1 MLQRTLTGEG
11 APSPARRLQ
20 KLGARFWQ
28 QTIRTRILVIALVP
42 SLLTAG
48 LLTMQLLR
56 QTLTETEQN
65 ARAELLSAT
74 RHMAAAS
81 QYALA
86 SDNADLLWKNAEQER
101 LQEKLQFTCIQDA
114 KGSQRYCA
122 GIPDLKS
129 ISAMPAAGEVVKI
142 PGAWLAAHPIL
153 MPEPLLGTGFSLGPA
168 ASPKIIG
175 YAIAAMSTEPLRSAQ
190 RKALFTAT
198 SLILISGLLT
208 AFLAWRLSNR
218 LTRRIQHVSQA
229 VDRIASGNLQIR
241 VKSDSSTELGVLEDG
256 INRMAESL
264 QAHQDELQVRI
275 IHATADLAAKK
286 EEAERAN
293 TAKSRFFASASH
305 DLRQPLHALG
315 LFGEALKQ
323 RVSSSE
329 LQTLASQISSSISSL
344 ETLLNALLDVSRL
357 DAGTIEVRKRH
368 FPASQLFDHI
378 RQQFE
383 GPAAA
388 KGLKL
393 RVRPTSWILFSDPV
407 LLERIL
413 INLVSNALR
422 YTQDG
427 RIVVAGRKRGNSL
440 LIQVWD
446 TGIGIP
452 KSALDTIFEE
462 FVQLNNPERDREKGL
477 GLGLA
482 IVSRTVSLL
491 GLRISVQ
498 SRVGHG
504 SVFSLEVPL
513 GSRHQISPVES
524 PSLALAA
531 SLQQRLAVV
540 VDDEV
545 PILRAMESLFKTW
558 GVGLVTARSAEE
570 ALAQLRQLGS
580 APDFLITDY
589 SLGDNTNGIEVARRF
604 RSVFGAGLPV
614 LVLTGDTAPDTMQR
628 ITEAGFKIMY
638 KPVRPARLRA
648 ALAHLLEK
656 DKSASPG
663 WQDSAFRPPPG

>member
-1 MLQRTLTGEG
+1 M
-11 APSPARRLQ
+11 
-20 KLGARFWQ
+20 FWQ
-28 QTIRTRILVIALVP
+28 QSIRTRILVIALVP

-48 LLTMQLLR
+48 LLTMHLLR
-56 QTLTETEQN
+56 QSLATTEDN
-65 ARAELLSAT
+65 ARAGLLSAT

-81 QYALA
+81 QYALISGDA
-86 SDNADLLWKNAEQER
+86 NLLWRTAEQER
-101 LQEKLQFTCIQDA
+101 AQENLQFTCIQNAD
-114 KGSQRYCA
+114 GSARYCA

-129 ISAMPAAGEVVKI
+129 LSSMPSVGTIVEI
-142 PGAWLAAHPIL
+142 PGAWLAAYPIQ
-153 MPEPLLGTGFSLGPA
+153 MPRTPANSDMSAIPQGAPPL
-168 ASPKIIG
+168 IIG
-175 YAIAAMSTEPLRSAQ
+175 HAIAAISTQPLQNAQ
-190 RKALFTAT
+190 RQALLTAA

-208 AFLAWRLSNR
+208 AFLAWRLSTR
-218 LTRRIQHVSQA
+218 LTRRIQHVSHA

-241 VKSDSSTELGVLEDG
+241 VDSDPSTELGILEDG

-275 IHATADLAAKK
+275 IHATAGLAAKK

-329 LQTLASQISSSISSL
+329 LQTLAAQISSSISSL

-393 RVRPTSWILFSDPV
+393 GVRPTSWILYSDPV

-422 YTQDG
+422 YTQNG
-427 RIVVAGRKRGNSL
+427 RIVVAGRKRGNGL

-452 KSALDTIFEE
+452 ENALKTIFEE

-482 IVSRTVSLL
+482 IVSRTVHLL
-491 GLRISVQ
+491 GLRIGVR

-513 GSRHQISPVES
+513 GSTHLISPAES
-524 PSLALAA
+524 PSLAVTA

-558 GVGLVTARSAEE
+558 GVGLVTGRSADE
-570 ALAQLRQLGS
+570 ALDQLSQLGS

-589 SLGDNTNGIEVARRF
+589 SLADNTNGIEVARRF
-604 RSVFGAGLPV
+604 RSAFGAELPV

-628 ITEAGFKIMY
+628 IAEAGYKIMY

-663 WQDSAFRPPPG
+663 WQDSAFRPPAA

>member
-1 MLQRTLTGEG
+1 MLQQPINRCFQAAGQ
-11 APSPARRLQ
+11 RLRG
-20 KLGARFWQ
+20 LRALFWQ
-28 QTIRTRILVIALVP
+28 QSIRNRILIIALVP

-56 QTLTETEQN
+56 QSLAETEHN
-65 ARAELLSAT
+65 ARTELLSAT

-81 QYALA
+81 QYALI
-86 SDNADLLWKNAEQER
+86 SGNADLLWRTAELERMQEN
-101 LQEKLQFTCIQDA
+101 LQFTCIQDTA
-114 KGSQRYCA
+114 GAARYCA
-122 GIPDLKS
+122 GIPNLKS
-129 ISAMPAAGEVVKI
+129 LANMPAVGTVAEI

-153 MPEPLLGTGFSLGPA
+153 MPETETLGDLHAGGSNATPR
-168 ASPKIIG
+168 IIG
-175 YAIAAMSTEPLRSAQ
+175 YAIAAASTEPLQSAQ
-190 RKALFTAT
+190 RKALVTAV
-198 SLILISGLLT
+198 SLVIVSALLT
-208 AFLAWRLSNR
+208 AFLAWRLSTR

-241 VKSDSSTELGVLEDG
+241 VDSNPSTELGVLEDG

-323 RVSSSE
+323 RVSSNE
-329 LQTLASQISSSISSL
+329 LKTLASQISSSISSL

-393 RVRPTSWILFSDPV
+393 TVRPTNWILYSDPV

-422 YTQDG
+422 YTQSG

-440 LIQVWD
+440 LVQVWD

-452 KSALDTIFEE
+452 ETALKTIFEE
-462 FVQLNNPERDREKGL
+462 FVQLNNPDRDREQGL

-482 IVSRTVSLL
+482 IVSRTVNLL
-491 GLRISVQ
+491 GLRISVR

-504 SVFSLEVPL
+504 SVFGLEVPL
-513 GSRHQISPVES
+513 GSTHQISPAES
-524 PSLALAA
+524 PGMPVIA
-531 SLQQRLAVV
+531 SLQERLAVV

-558 GVGLVTARSAEE
+558 GVGLVTGRNAKE
-570 ALAQLRQLGS
+570 ALEQLSQLG
-580 APDFLITDY
+580 ARPDFLITDY
-589 SLGDNTNGIEVARRF
+589 SLAESVNGIEVANSF
-604 RSVFGAGLPV
+604 RETFGADLPV

-628 ITEAGFKIMY
+628 INDAGYKIMH

-648 ALAHLLEK
+648 ALAHLL
-656 DKSASPG
+656 DKEPPHPPARQNSTL
-663 WQDSAFRPPPG
+663 RPPSA

>member
-1 MLQRTLTGEG
+1 MFQQL
-11 APSPARRLQ
+11 ARRCCPAAVRRLHQ
-20 KLGARFWQ
+20 LGALFWQ
-28 QTIRTRILVIALVP
+28 QSIRTRFLVIALVP
-42 SLLTAG
+42 SLATAT
-48 LLTMQLLR
+48 LLTTQLLR
-56 QTLTETEQN
+56 QTLAEAEHNTRTELIG
-65 ARAELLSAT
+65 AA
-74 RHMAAAS
+74 RHMAAVG
-81 QYALA
+81 QYALV
-86 SDNADLLWKNAEQER
+86 SGNDTLLRQTVER
-101 LQEKLQFTCIQDA
+101 ERQQANLQFTCIQ
-114 KGSQRYCA
+114 GLRGFTHYCD
-122 GIPDLKS
+122 GMPDYKS
-129 ISAMPAAGEVVKI
+129 LSSLPAVGTVAEI
-142 PGAWLAAHPIL
+142 PGAWLAAHPIAL
-153 MPEPLLGTGFSLGPA
+153 PEPEGSSVLSSGKTPA
-168 ASPKIIG
+168 PKIIG
-175 YAIAAMSTEPLRSAQ
+175 YAVAAGSTESLQVTRQ
-190 RKALFTAT
+190 KALLLTT
-198 SLILISGLLT
+198 SLIIISALLT
-208 AFLAWRLSNR
+208 AFLAWRMSTR

-241 VKSDSSTELGVLEDG
+241 VDPNPSTELGILENG

-275 IHATADLAAKK
+275 IHATAGLAAKK

-323 RVSSSE
+323 RVKTSE
-329 LQTLASQISSSISSL
+329 LRTLASQISSSISSL

-368 FPASQLFDHI
+368 FPASQLFEHI
-378 RQQFE
+378 QQQFE
-383 GPAAA
+383 GPATA

-393 RVRPTSWILFSDPV
+393 KVHPTNWILYCDPV

-422 YTQDG
+422 YTQNG
-427 RIVVAGRKRGNSL
+427 YIVVAGRKRGNSL

-452 KSALDTIFEE
+452 QNALETIFEE

-482 IVSRTVSLL
+482 IVARTVNLL
-491 GLRISVQ
+491 GLRISVR

-504 SVFSLEVPL
+504 SVFGLLVPL
-513 GSRHQISPVES
+513 GSTHQISPAES
-524 PSLALAA
+524 PAMPLTA
-531 SLQQRLAVV
+531 SLQERLAVV

-558 GVGLVTARSAEE
+558 GVGLVTGRSAEE
-570 ALAQLRQLGS
+570 ALDQLNQLGS

-589 SLGDNTNGIEVARRF
+589 SLAVDKDGIEVARQF
-604 RSVFGAGLPV
+604 QEVFGTELPV

-628 ITEAGFKIMY
+628 ITEAGYKIMH

-648 ALAHLLEK
+648 ALAHLL
-656 DKSASPG
+656 DKEPVHG
-663 WQDSAFRPPPG
+663 PT

>member
-1 MLQRTLTGEG
+1 MFRQLVSRYPQAAGQRLKVLGTL
-11 APSPARRLQ
+11 
-20 KLGARFWQ
+20 FWRQ
-28 QTIRTRILVIALVP
+28 SIRTRILVIALVP

-56 QTLTETEQN
+56 QTLTATEEN

-81 QYALA
+81 QHALI
-86 SDNADLLWKNAEQER
+86 SGNADLLWRTAEQER
-101 LQEKLQFTCIQDA
+101 MQENLQFTCIQVTD
-114 KGSQRYCA
+114 GSARYCA

-129 ISAMPAAGEVVKI
+129 LPSIPSAGTVAEI

-153 MPEPLLGTGFSLGPA
+153 MPETEVRSGLA
-168 ASPKIIG
+168 ADRPDAPPRIIG
-175 YAIAAMSTEPLRSAQ
+175 YAIAAISTESLQDAQ
-190 RKALFTAT
+190 RKALLTAT
-198 SLILISGLLT
+198 SLVIISALLT
-208 AFLAWRLSNR
+208 AFLAWRLSTR
-218 LTRRIQHVSQA
+218 LTRRIQHVSRA

-241 VKSDSSTELGVLEDG
+241 VDANPSTELGVLEDG

-329 LQTLASQISSSISSL
+329 LKTLASQISSSISSL

-378 RQQFE
+378 QQQFE

-393 RVRPTSWILFSDPV
+393 TVRPTNWILYSDPV

-422 YTQDG
+422 YTQNG

-452 KSALDTIFEE
+452 ENALKTIFEE
-462 FVQLNNPERDREKGL
+462 FVQLNNPDRDREQGL

-482 IVSRTVSLL
+482 IVSRTVNLL
-491 GLRISVQ
+491 GLRIKVH
-498 SRVGHG
+498 SRVGRG

-513 GSRHQISPVES
+513 GSTHQISPAES
-524 PSLALAA
+524 PSQPVAA
-531 SLQQRLAVV
+531 SLQERLAVV

-558 GVGLVTARSAEE
+558 GVGLVTGRNAED
-570 ALAQLRQLGS
+570 ALDQLRQLGS

-589 SLGDNTNGIEVARRF
+589 SLADNVNGIEVARRF
-604 RSVFGAGLPV
+604 RDAFGADLPV

-628 ITEAGFKIMY
+628 ISDAGYKIMH

-648 ALAHLLEK
+648 ALAHLLDK
-656 DKSASPG
+656 DPAHGPG
-663 WQDSAFRPPPG
+663 WQDSSFRPPSS

>member
-1 MLQRTLTGEG
+1 MLRQL
-11 APSPARRLQ
+11 ARRCCPAALNRIH
-20 KLGARFWQ
+20 KLGALFWHQ
-28 QTIRTRILVIALVP
+28 SIRTRFLVIALVP
-42 SLLTAG
+42 SLATAA
-48 LLTMQLLR
+48 LLTSQLLR
-56 QTLTETEQN
+56 QTLAE
-65 ARAELLSAT
+65 ARHNTRSELLSAA
-74 RHMAAAS
+74 RHMAAVG
-81 QYALA
+81 QYALISGDAILLRQTVQRERSQA
-86 SDNADLLWKNAEQER
+86 S
-101 LQEKLQFTCIQDA
+101 LQFTCIQDLR
-114 KGSQRYCA
+114 GLTRYCD
-122 GIPDLKS
+122 GIPDFKS
-129 ISAMPAAGEVVKI
+129 LSSPPAIDTVMEI
-142 PGAWLAAHPIL
+142 PGAWMAAQPIML
-153 MPEPLLGTGFSLGPA
+153 PAVETNGEFPPRKTSAPEV
-168 ASPKIIG
+168 IG
-175 YAIAAMSTEPLRSAQ
+175 YAIAAVSTEPLRATQ
-190 RKALFTAT
+190 RRALLIST
-198 SLILISGLLT
+198 SLVIASALLT
-208 AFLAWRLSNR
+208 AFLAWRMSTR
-218 LTRRIQHVSQA
+218 LTRRIQHVSHA
-229 VDRIASGNLQIR
+229 VERIASGNLQIR
-241 VKSDSSTELGVLEDG
+241 VDPNPSTELGILENG

-323 RVSSSE
+323 RVKTSE
-329 LQTLASQISSSISSL
+329 LRTLASQISSSISSL

-357 DAGTIEVRKRH
+357 DAGIIEVRKRH
-368 FPASQLFDHI
+368 FPASQLFEHVQ
-378 RQQFE
+378 QQFE

-393 RVRPTSWILFSDPV
+393 KVHPTNWILYSDPV

-422 YTQDG
+422 YTSSG

-452 KSALDTIFEE
+452 QNALDTIFEE

-482 IVSRTVSLL
+482 IVARTVNLL
-491 GLRISVQ
+491 GLRISVR

-504 SVFSLEVPL
+504 SVFGLEVPL
-513 GSRHQISPVES
+513 GSTHQISPAEA
-524 PSLALAA
+524 PIMPLAA
-531 SLQQRLAVV
+531 SLQERLAVV

-558 GVGLVTARSAEE
+558 DVGLVTGRSAED
-570 ALAQLRQLGS
+570 ALDQLNQLGS

-589 SLGDNTNGIEVARRF
+589 SLAEDKDGIDVARQF
-604 RSVFGAGLPV
+604 REAFGAELPV

-628 ITEAGFKIMY
+628 ISDAGYKVMH

-648 ALAHLLEK
+648 ALAHLLDK
-656 DKSASPG
+656 DPSHGSG
-663 WQDSAFRPPPG
+663 

>member
-1 MLQRTLTGEG
+1 MLQHTLERSART
-11 APSPARRLQ
+11 ARDAGG
-20 KLGARFWQ
+20 LGSLFWRQ
-28 QTIRTRILVIALVP
+28 SIRTRILVIALVP

-48 LLTMQLLR
+48 VLTMLLLQ
-56 QTLTETEQN
+56 QTLAAAEDN
-65 ARAELLSAT
+65 ARADLLSAA

-81 QYALA
+81 QYALISGDA
-86 SDNADLLWKNAEQER
+86 GLLHRTAEHER
-101 LQEKLQFTCIQDA
+101 VQQNLLFTCIQNA
-114 KGSQRYCA
+114 EGSARHCA
-122 GIPDLKS
+122 GTADLRS
-129 ISAMPAAGEVVKI
+129 MPAVPAAGTIAEI
-142 PGAWLAAHPIL
+142 PGAWMAAHPIL
-153 MPEPLLGTGFSLGPA
+153 MPRTHGNSDMTAIAPA
-168 ASPKIIG
+168 APALIIG
-175 YAIAAMSTEPLRSAQ
+175 YAIAATSTEPLQTTQ
-190 RKALFTAT
+190 RRALLTAA
-198 SLILISGLLT
+198 SLIIISALLT
-208 AFLAWRLSNR
+208 AFLAWRLSTR

-229 VDRIASGNLQIR
+229 VDRIAGGNLQIR
-241 VKSDSSTELGVLEDG
+241 VEADPSTELGVLEDG

-264 QAHQDELQVRI
+264 QAHEGELQVRI
-275 IHATADLAAKK
+275 IHATSDLAAKK

-323 RVSSSE
+323 RVNSSE
-329 LQTLASQISSSISSL
+329 LKTLAAQISSSISSL

-393 RVRPTSWILFSDPV
+393 SVRPTSWILHTDPV

-422 YTQDG
+422 YTPDG
-427 RIVVAGRKRGNSL
+427 RVVVAGRKRGSSL

-452 KSALDTIFEE
+452 ESALENIFEE

-482 IVSRTVSLL
+482 IVSRTASLL
-491 GLRISVQ
+491 GLRIGVR

-504 SVFSLEVPL
+504 SVFELEVPL
-513 GSRHQISPVES
+513 GSTQHISQAEAPA
-524 PSLALAA
+524 LAVAA

-540 VDDEV
+540 VDDEAS
-545 PILRAMESLFKTW
+545 ILRAMESLFKTW
-558 GVGLVTARSAEE
+558 DVGIVTGHSAED
-570 ALAQLRQLGS
+570 ALAQLGEIGA

-589 SLGDNTNGIEVARRF
+589 SLADNVDGIEVARRF
-604 RSVFGAGLPV
+604 RAAYGADLPV
-614 LVLTGDTAPDTMQR
+614 LILTGDTAPDTMQR
-628 ITEAGFKIMY
+628 IGDAGYKIMH

-648 ALAHLLEK
+648 ALAHLLDK
-656 DKSASPG
+656 DAHGPG
-663 WQDSAFRPPPG
+663 WQDSSFGPVSG